1 MFLALQLALMSFLIA
16 STAVRIKDLKQLQLD
31 ELLICKLFIINYMEY
46 RLEKLKLELCTYVY
60 IIDFDFTFK

>member
-46 RLEKLKLELCTYVY
+46 RLEKLKLELRTYVH
-60 IIDFDFTFK
+60 IHM